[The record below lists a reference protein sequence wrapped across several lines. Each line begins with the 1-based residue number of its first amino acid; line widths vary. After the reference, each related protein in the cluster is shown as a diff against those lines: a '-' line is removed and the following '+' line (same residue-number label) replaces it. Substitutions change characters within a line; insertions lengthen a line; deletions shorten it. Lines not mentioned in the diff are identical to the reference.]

1 MGIFYFREVMQMKL
15 FTRKDPDQQAEQD
28 FRRQLLEDIGFVSER
43 LERIRESFDMT
54 AEPEL
59 VDALIYEEKAL
70 RSRFDYLIRVAKEK
84 NIKCTI
90 GIRE

>member
-1 MGIFYFREVMQMKL
+1 MIRL
-15 FTRKDPDQQAEQD
+15 FKKTGAAEQEEEN
-28 FRRQLLEDIGFVSER
+28 FRRQLLDDLDFVSNR
-43 LERIRESFDMT
+43 LERIRESYDMT

-70 RSRFDYLIRVAKEK
+70 QSRFDYLIRVAKEK
-84 NIKCTI
+84 NIKCRV

>member
-1 MGIFYFREVMQMKL
+1 MRL
-15 FTRKDPDQQAEQD
+15 FKKTDPDLQAEQE
-28 FRRQLLEDIGFVSER
+28 FRQQLLADLDFVSQR
-43 LERIRESFDMT
+43 IERIRESYDMT

-70 RSRFDYLIRVAKEK
+70 QSRFDYLIRTAKEK
-84 NIKCTI
+84 NISCRL

>member
-1 MGIFYFREVMQMKL
+1 MKL
-15 FTRKDPDQQAEQD
+15 FQKNDRTEQETQE
-28 FRRQLLEDIGFVSER
+28 FRRQLLDDLDFVSER
-43 LERIRESFDMT
+43 LERIRESYDMT

-84 NIKCTI
+84 NISCRL